1 MGKRRPSDAAG
12 RGEGKCD
19 FSSKT
24 GSQASRALIALRSS
38 VHLRLVLHPPASTT
52 ALPHLASATG
62 GLPSS
67 VRWAQLILADRL
79 RPGDVV
85 VDATMGNGHDTLFLS
100 QCVSPGGHVHAFDVQ
115 AAALDETR
123 KRVPAETSTLYL
135 AGHETMREKLP
146 AELHGHLA
154 AIMFN
159 LGYLPGSDKTCITR
173 TETTLAAL
181 AQAIELLKPGGIL
194 TLAVYPGHEGGAEE
208 NREIAKWAAELD
220 SRRFEVQHLRPVNRS
235 AAPPELWTIWKTAP
249 MKK

>member
-1 MGKRRPSDAAG
+1 M
-12 RGEGKCD
+12 
-19 FSSKT
+19 
-24 GSQASRALIALRSS
+24 
-38 VHLRLVLHPPASTT
+38 PPDSP
-52 ALPHLASATG
+52 LPHLASPTG

-67 VRWAQLILADRL
+67 VRWAQLMLADRL

-100 QCVSPGGHVHAFDVQ
+100 QCVSPGGQVYAFDVQ
-115 AAALDETR
+115 AAALEETR
-123 KRVPAETSTLYL
+123 KRVPPEMSTLFH
-135 AGHETMREKLP
+135 AGHETMAHNLP
-146 AELHGHLA
+146 VELHGKIA

-159 LGYLPGSDKTCITR
+159 LGYLPGSDKSCITR

-208 NREIAKWAAELD
+208 SREIAQWATGLD

-235 AAPPELWTIWKTAP
+235 AAPPELWTLWRTAP

>member
-1 MGKRRPSDAAG
+1 MAQTSASMESEPSSP
-12 RGEGKCD
+12 R
-19 FSSKT
+19 
-24 GSQASRALIALRSS
+24 
-38 VHLRLVLHPPASTT
+38 
-52 ALPHLASATG
+52 LASPTG

-67 VRWAQLILADRL
+67 VRWAQLMLADRL

-100 QCVSPGGHVHAFDVQ
+100 ECVSPGGHVHAFDVQ
-115 AAALDETR
+115 PAALEETR
-123 KRVPAETSTLYL
+123 KRVPAEVSTLHL
-135 AGHETMREKLP
+135 AGHETLRETLP
-146 AELHGHLA
+146 VEIHGRIA
-154 AIMFN
+154 ALMFN
-159 LGYLPGSDKTCITR
+159 LGYLPGSDKSCITR

-181 AQAIELLKPGGIL
+181 AQAIDLLKPGGIL

-208 NREIAKWAAELD
+208 SREIAKWAAELD